1 MRMDVVVFMFTVSFD
16 KTIPVWL
23 KKKAK
28 LKVTFLLPLVTGFM
42 FKQRAHFTS
51 NILVAHKGAAIF
63 TRIERHS

>member
-28 LKVTFLLPLVTGFM
+28 LKVTFPLLFGD
-42 FKQRAHFTS
+42 S
-51 NILVAHKGAAIF
+51 
-63 TRIERHS
+63 